1 MFAMVTDLGTSGS
14 IRRLAAAVARRLPVM
29 GRVIEQRNRLA
40 TELAAT
46 QVRLREREALLQRR
60 DEELQWL
67 RELVGAGARAVQ
79 FVPLGH
85 YYSPV
90 PSPEEIE
97 RDRGRLFGPPPREL
111 PGIDL
116 NESGQLELLRS
127 FAGFYRE
134 LPFPVDR
141 EPELRYWFDNPSYSY
156 SDAIFL
162 YCMLRYARP
171 RRVVEAGCGYSSCV
185 ILDTNERFL
194 AGRAHCTFVD
204 PYPDLLLGLLREGDL
219 ARVRLLRSRLQD
231 VPLAEFLALEADDI
245 LVVDSTH
252 VAKIG
257 SDVQHLFNEV
267 LPRLPRGVYVHF
279 HDVFHPFEYPEDWI
293 REGRAWTEAYL
304 LRAFLAFNHE
314 FEIVASNTYLERF
327 HREWFER
334 HMPLCL
340 RNEGASIWL
349 RRR

>member
-1 MFAMVTDLGTSGS
+1 MLAMVADLGTSGS
-14 IRRLAAAVARRLPVM
+14 TRRLAAAVARHLPVM

-40 TELAAT
+40 AELVAT
-46 QVRLREREALLQRR
+46 QARLREREGLLQRR
-60 DEELQWL
+60 DEELGRL
-67 RELVGAGARAVQ
+67 RELLGAGARAVQ

-90 PSPEEIE
+90 PSLEEIE
-97 RDRGRLFGPPPREL
+97 RDRDRLFGPPPREL
-111 PGIDL
+111 PGVDL
-116 NESGQLELLRS
+116 NEPGQLELLRS
-127 FAGFYRE
+127 FADFYRE
-134 LPFPVDR
+134 LPFPVHR
-141 EPELRYWFDNPSYSY
+141 QPGWRYWFDNPAYSY

-162 YCMLRYARP
+162 YCMLRHARP
-171 RRVVEAGCGYSSCV
+171 RRIVEVGCGYSSCV

-194 AGRAHCTFVD
+194 AGRARCTFID
-204 PYPDLLLGLLREGDL
+204 PYPELLLELLREGDL
-219 ARVRLLRSRLQD
+219 GQVRLLRSRLQD
-231 VPLAEFLALEADDI
+231 VPLNELLDLEPDDV
-245 LVVDSTH
+245 LLVDSTH
-252 VAKIG
+252 VAKAG

-267 LPRLPRGVYVHF
+267 LPRLPSGVYVHF
-279 HDVFHPFEYPEDWI
+279 HDVFYPFEYPEDWI

-304 LRAFLAFNHE
+304 LRAFLTFNRE
-314 FEIVASNTYLERF
+314 FEIVAFNTYLERF